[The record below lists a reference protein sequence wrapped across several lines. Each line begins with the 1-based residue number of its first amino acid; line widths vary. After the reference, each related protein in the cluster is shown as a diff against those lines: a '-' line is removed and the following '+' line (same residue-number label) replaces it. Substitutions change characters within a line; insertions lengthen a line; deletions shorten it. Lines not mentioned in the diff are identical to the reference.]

1 MSEITKTREEE
12 VQKERERKEEI
23 KTEVRK
29 TRKHIVPHAHCQ
41 PSNKEHTLIGRKL
54 HKLY

>member
-1 MSEITKTREEE
+1 MSEITKTGEEE

-29 TRKHIVPHAHCQ
+29 TRKRIVQHAHRQ
-41 PSNKEHTLIGRKL
+41 PSSKEHTLIGRKL
-54 HKLY
+54 HILY